1 MNSDVPGKSAAEQI
15 DDIITLYGG
24 WKGALLSRI
33 RTMIKTADPAV
44 TEAVKWRMKSRPEG
58 LPVWYHEG
66 IMCRTEA
73 FKDNLKLVFSKGAQ
87 MQDPGRLFNARLH
100 ASSDRAIEFHE
111 GDEVSE
117 AGVQALVREAV
128 ALNAAKKRG

>member
-1 MNSDVPGKSAAEQI
+1 MEEKAAGEQI

-24 WKGALLSRI
+24 WKGVLLSQVRAA
-33 RTMIKTADPAV
+33 IKAADPKV
-44 TEAVKWRMKSRPEG
+44 VEQIKWRMKSRPEG
-58 LPVWYHEG
+58 LPVWYHDG

-87 MQDPGRLFNARLH
+87 MQDPQKLFNARLL
-100 ASSDRAIEFHE
+100 SSGDRAIEFRE
-111 GDEVSE
+111 GDTVDQ

-128 ALNAAKKRG
+128 ALNAKGTHS